1 MQIPK
6 ISRFIN
12 IVVVL
17 SEEAIRW
24 IIKRIRGGQAD
35 EY

>member
-6 ISRFIN
+6 ISRFLS
-12 IVVVL
+12 IVIVL
-17 SEEAIRW
+17 SEEG
-24 IIKRIRGGQAD
+24 IKWLLSRIQGGRPD